1 MKSFH
6 FKKLINSPQD
16 YKKIKDK
23 SLLFFL
29 CNFFGINKKGLIRVF
44 SFFGLNEEIKV
55 KHISFS
61 LFKDVLMF
69 IEKDFLLENQLRKKI
84 IFFRK
89 YYVKNKHLKGLRS
102 INGYP
107 LRGQR
112 THSNANTARKLIFRY

>member
-16 YKKIKDK
+16 YNKIKEK

-29 CNFFGINKKGLIRVF
+29 SSFFGINKNGLLYVF
-44 SFFGLNEEIKV
+44 SFFGLTEQLKV
-55 KHISFS
+55 KHISFL
-61 LFKDVLMF
+61 LFKDILIF
-69 IEKDFLLENQLRKKI
+69 IEKNFLLENQLKKKI
-84 IFFRK
+84 VFFRK

-107 LRGQR
+107 VRGQR
-112 THSNANTARKLIFRY
+112 THSNANTAKKLIFRY